1 MAGMDWGTVERGVL
15 ASKACGSAQNVT
27 VRNLWGP
34 EVPGRGGG
42 NPRLL

>member
-1 MAGMDWGTVERGVL
+1 MAGMGWGMVERGVL

-27 VRNLWGP
+27 VRNLWGS